1 MKTSHV
7 APLSMIVGLAIGAG
21 CIQALHAQNKP
32 PAYLISEIEVTNSDD
47 YQKEFLP
54 AATPTIKAHG
64 GRILAAGPPTS
75 LSGAAPTSRA
85 SILQFD
91 TMEQL
96 QAWFNSPDYQKA
108 REIGLKY
115 ATYRSF
121 AVPGAASP

>member
-32 PAYLISEIEVTNSDD
+32 PAYLRSKSQTRTAIKKNSC
-47 YQKEFLP
+47 QRRRQR
-54 AATPTIKAHG
+54 KAHG

-75 LSGAAPTSRA
+75 FSGAAPTSRA

-108 REIGLKY
+108 REISLKY

-121 AVPGAASP
+121 AAPGAASP